1 VKALAGKALALRG
14 VGQIDVTNV
23 LVTVGTGVSAS
34 GLVFSVG

>member
-1 VKALAGKALALRG
+1 LSVRTRSIRVMPWLA
-14 VGQIDVTNV
+14 TNA